1 MRYKGNLTIDDETLE
16 NMKRYY

>member
-1 MRYKGNLTIDDETLE
+1 MRYKRNLTIDDETLE